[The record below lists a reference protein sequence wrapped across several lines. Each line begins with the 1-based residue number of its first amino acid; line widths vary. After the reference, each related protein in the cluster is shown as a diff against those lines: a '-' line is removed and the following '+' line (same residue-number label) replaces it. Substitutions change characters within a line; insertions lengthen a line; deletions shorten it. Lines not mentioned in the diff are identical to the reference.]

1 MKWIQRFFCVTIFSL
16 IVKLSC
22 SQGEAGAPAAAMAG
36 AFQSRESVWM
46 MFHNPAGIAGG
57 TKKIQAGIF
66 GENRFLM
73 KELSEQGFA
82 LSAGFGKSA
91 IGLSYRSYGFD
102 SFKESG
108 ATLSYA
114 MTLSEKLRAAI
125 QLRYLALS
133 FGDVYGRS
141 SLVSGSVG
149 LLYDVTTKLSVGA
162 HLEDPTRPYYS
173 ESSNVRRSVRYR
185 ITPAYRFSEKLY
197 VAAEIRKT
205 ADTPVSLRFGMEY
218 KFISSLA
225 VRGGF
230 IADTGAFTFG
240 FGWMNKSVHIDA
252 AAGYLPNLGFVPQMS
267 LTYSLAKESVQK

>member
-1 MKWIQRFFCVTIFSL
+1 MKLIHRFFWFAIFSL
-16 IVKLSC
+16 LVEPSY
-22 SQGEAGAPAAAMAG
+22 SQGEVGAPAAAMAG
-36 AFQSRESVWM
+36 AFQTRESVWM
-46 MFHNPAGIAGG
+46 MFHNPAGLAGES
-57 TKKIQAGIF
+57 KKIQAGVF

-82 LSAGFGKSA
+82 LSAGFSKSA

-114 MTLSEKLRAAI
+114 MILSEKLRAAI

-141 SLVSGSVG
+141 SLVSGSAG
-149 LLYDVTTKLSVGA
+149 LIYDVTAKLSVGA
-162 HLEDPTRPYYS
+162 HLEDPTRPYFS
-173 ESSNVRRSVRYR
+173 ETTNVRRSVRYR
-185 ITPAYRFSEKLY
+185 ITPVYRFSDKLY
-197 VAAEIRKT
+197 ASAEIRKT

-230 IADTGAFTFG
+230 IADTGASTFG
-240 FGWMNKSVHIDA
+240 FGWMSKSIQIDA
-252 AAGYLPNLGFVPQMS
+252 AAGYLPNLGFVPQVS
-267 LTYSLAKESVQK
+267 LTYSIAKETAQK